1 MFQALGLKDYEESI
15 GYKISLAD
23 KWINYVSSLGFI
35 LTKDTSFTAAA
46 MHLVR
51 EENYQIKFNNRRLFI

>member
-35 LTKDTSFTAAA
+35 LTKDTTHFSLKLYESFS
-46 MHLVR
+46 
-51 EENYQIKFNNRRLFI
+51 